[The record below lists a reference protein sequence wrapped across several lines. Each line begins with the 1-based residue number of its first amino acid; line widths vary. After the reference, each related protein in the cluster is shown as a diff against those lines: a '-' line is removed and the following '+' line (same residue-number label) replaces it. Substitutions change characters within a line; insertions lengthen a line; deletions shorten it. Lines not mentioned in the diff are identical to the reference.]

1 MDTWRKPIDVE
12 TVTTSDKS
20 GCNAARRDMLS
31 PITSRER
38 QCVPRHKILIA
49 YANAGA
55 GHRKA
60 AYAIESA
67 FKEINRNDIE
77 IKVIDTLD
85 YSTPFFKTNYPA
97 FYLFVVNKI
106 PYIWGIFY
114 YLLDTRLFYRC
125 IASYGRRLH
134 NLLGFAGLEDFLSE
148 YNPDIVINTHFL
160 GGEVMVHMKKKGM
173 LKNTKLV
180 SVVTDYMMHAFWV
193 DKMIDYFLVAQDES
207 RKDLVNRGIPAEKIR
222 VFGIPIDRKFAARID
237 RKGLCAKLG
246 IDGAKKTVLIGSGG
260 FGVGPVKELVR
271 ELSDTD
277 SVEQLLVVCGKN
289 PELYKYID
297 NIAKSAAKAVKV
309 YEFVDNMDELMS
321 ASDVIV
327 TKSGGMTSS
336 EAMAKDLPMI
346 ITSAIPGQEARNSRY
361 LVKCGAA
368 IQAPTVKKARE
379 TIAEIFGSKDK
390 LEELKNRIR
399 SIKKPNSSCDIA
411 QFAINLLDNK

>member
-1 MDTWRKPIDVE
+1 MAK
-12 TVTTSDKS
+12 
-20 GCNAARRDMLS
+20 
-31 PITSRER
+31 
-38 QCVPRHKILIA
+38 KILIA

-60 AYAIESA
+60 AYAVESA

-77 IKVIDTLD
+77 TKVIDALD
-85 YSTPFFKTNYPA
+85 YSTPFFKTGYPT
-97 FYLFVVNKI
+97 FYLFAVNKI

-134 NLLGFAGLEDFLSE
+134 NSLGFAGLEKFLGE

-160 GGEVMVHMKKKGM
+160 GSEVMVHMKKKGM

-193 DKMIDYFLVAQDES
+193 DKMIDYFSVAQEES
-207 RKDLVNRGIPAEKIR
+207 KKDLMNRGIPAEKIR
-222 VFGIPIDRKFAARID
+222 VFGIPIDRKFAAHTD
-237 RKGLCAKLG
+237 RKELCAKLG
-246 IDGAKKTVLIGSGG
+246 IDGTKKTVLIGSGG
-260 FGVGPVKELVR
+260 FGVGPVKELVK
-271 ELSDTD
+271 ELMGTEA
-277 SVEQLLVVCGKN
+277 VEQLLVVCGKN
-289 PELYKYID
+289 PELCKYIS
-297 NIAKSAAKAVKV
+297 NMTKSAAKVIKV

-321 ASDVIV
+321 VSDIIV

-346 ITSAIPGQEARNSRY
+346 ITSAIPGQEARNSKY

-368 IQAPTVKKARE
+368 IQAPTIKKARE
-379 TIAEIFGSKDK
+379 AIVEIFSYKDK

-399 SIKKPNSSCDIA
+399 AIKKPNSSYDIA